1 MIDTSKGHVSI
12 AKVDL
17 LIQLTFRAAAPWPW
31 AKPVVQGEPLARTG
45 VNGHAAVEVAT
56 LRLGVP
62 AALGV
67 RSAGTLLTHKA
78 KKHVAPR
85 ALSPV
90 VELEVS
96 VFVSGGLG
104 GFLAL
109 AALAL
114 ALGALALAAWP
125 RRFLQKVKICKK
137 FSDFSFY
144 FVGKLSSRDKNFAK
158 S

>member
-96 VFVSGGLG
+96 VFASGGLNWRLSCPCRSCSCSWSSCPCR
-104 GFLAL
+104 LA
-109 AALAL
+109 
-114 ALGALALAAWP
+114 
-125 RRFLQKVKICKK
+125 KEV
-137 FSDFSFY
+137 
-144 FVGKLSSRDKNFAK
+144 FAK
-158 S
+158 SQIYMQKVFWDFGLFVAN